1 MTTMAKWD
9 LTLCDMHRVEA
20 QHLRDRL
27 RIAMAALDVVIR
39 FGHEAGDDFEQT
51 VTDMTV
57 AAERALQRIEGDD
70 E

>member
-1 MTTMAKWD
+1 MAKWGP
-9 LTLCDMHRVEA
+9 LLCDMNRVEA

-39 FGHEAGDDFEQT
+39 FGHEAGDDFEQA

-57 AAERALQRIEGDD
+57 AAERALERIEGD

>member
-1 MTTMAKWD
+1 MAKWGP
-9 LTLCDMHRVEA
+9 LLCDMNRVEA

-27 RIAMAALDVVIR
+27 RIAMAALDVVVR
-39 FGHEAGDDFEQT
+39 FGHETDNDPEQA

-57 AAERALQRIEGDD
+57 AAERALERIEGD

>member
-1 MTTMAKWD
+1 MAKWN
-9 LTLCDMHRVEA
+9 LTLSDMHRVEA
-20 QHLRDRL
+20 QHLRDKL
-27 RIAMAALDVVIR
+27 RIAMAALDVVIK

-57 AAERALQRIEGDD
+57 AAERALQRIEGD

>member
-1 MTTMAKWD
+1 MAKWD

-27 RIAMAALDVVIR
+27 RIAMAALDVVIK
-39 FGHEAGDDFEQT
+39 FGHEAGDDFEQA

-57 AAERALQRIEGDD
+57 AAERALERIEGD

>member
-1 MTTMAKWD
+1 MAKWN
-9 LTLCDMHRVEA
+9 LTLSDMHRVEA

-27 RIAMAALDVVIR
+27 RIAMAALDVVIK
-39 FGHEAGDDFEQT
+39 FGHETYNDPEQA

-57 AAERALQRIEGDD
+57 AAERALERIEGD

>member
-1 MTTMAKWD
+1 
-9 LTLCDMHRVEA
+9 MHRVEA

-27 RIAMAALDVVIR
+27 RIAMAALDVVIK
-39 FGHEAGDDFEQT
+39 FGHEAGDDFEQA

-57 AAERALQRIEGDD
+57 AAERALERIEGD

>member
-1 MTTMAKWD
+1 MAKWN
-9 LTLCDMHRVEA
+9 LTLSDMHRVES
-20 QHLRDRL
+20 QHLRGKL
-27 RIAMAALDVVIR
+27 RIAMAALDVVIK
-39 FGHEAGDDFEQT
+39 FGHEAGDDFEKT